1 MGLLSKLPFMGS
13 SYPSKSLVYRNRAG
27 GEPVAEE
34 TAAKRL
40 QYDDLPD
47 IHELQT
53 GEETKAAELRGITQ
67 VYESDKPIYYIE
79 HDGQI
84 LLFRGVVDSLDT
96 IDTASGTPLIHFYEA
111 EAGQLIN
118 FVPRFG
124 DDDITGDYHQQVKA
138 IWEQYEEDSDQ
149 EEPDVPKED
158 DIGLENYLIDD
169 KDERITAVIDHALRK
184 EEKYKKGGW
193 RDIIAESGLLFGAGM
208 GVALLFAI
216 FFHYWGDIIPVLQDI
231 AQNLPELIE
240 AVKQLNEG
248 DTATPPGG

>member
-1 MGLLSKLPFMGS
+1 MGLLNKLPFLGR
-13 SYPSKSLVYRNRAG
+13 SYPSKALVYRNRAG

-34 TAAKRL
+34 TTAKRL

-47 IHELQT
+47 IHQLET

-67 VYESDKPIYYIE
+67 VYESDKTVYYIE
-79 HDGQI
+79 HEGQI
-84 LLFRGVVDSLDT
+84 LLFRGVANTLNST
-96 IDTASGTPLIHFYEA
+96 DTAGGDPLIHFYEA

-118 FVPRFG
+118 FVPQFG
-124 DDDITGDYHQQVKA
+124 DDDITGDYHDHVA
-138 IWEQYEEDSDQ
+138 SIWEQYDEDSD
-149 EEPDVPKED
+149 ESEPNVPKED
-158 DIGLENYLIDD
+158 DIGLKNYLIQD

-184 EEKYKKGGW
+184 EEKYKQGGW

-208 GVALLFAI
+208 GIALLFAI
-216 FFHYWGDIIPVLQDI
+216 FFHYWGDIIPVLKDI

-248 DTATPPGG
+248 DTAAPPGG